1 MDFDRV
7 SDADQRLR
15 NMYGL
20 WNGKYVQITGL
31 DGSDSNI
38 IAFFVEIPSG
48 KKGKDSLS
56 SGNFN
61 FTNFNMGYTLV
72 KEHNKSGGD
81 RDVGV
86 YVHRKPIRTT
96 RQGLDYRNISC
107 DRVSQGYYNLE
118 YLVSRND
125 LSSMLLGK
133 FEFDKLRSINNA
145 YIEAEEFDE
154 RLKFQYPISKNFAV
168 KASIELHGQVLLMR
182 RGEPV
187 GSVLDDKFELSK
199 PFAYC
204 KEELE
209 REGIL

>member
-1 MDFDRV
+1 MNFDRV

-15 NMYGL
+15 NMFGL
-20 WNGKYVQITGL
+20 WNNKYIQITAL

-38 IAFFVEIPSG
+38 VAYFVEVPSG

-72 KEHNKSGGD
+72 KEQTKGSSD
-81 RDVGV
+81 KDVGV
-86 YVHRKPIRTT
+86 YVHRRPIRTT

-107 DRVSQGYYNLE
+107 DRFSQSYYSLE
-118 YLVSRND
+118 YLVGRND
-125 LSSMLLGK
+125 LSSMLIGK

-154 RLKFQYPISKNFAV
+154 RLKYQYPLSRNFAV
-168 KASIELHGQVLLMR
+168 KASTELHGQVLLMR

-187 GSVLDDKFELSK
+187 GSMSDDKFELSK
-199 PFAYC
+199 PFTFC